1 MAAFNYT
8 ALDATNTFVNG
19 RIEAGNSKTAVKQL
33 EREGFVI
40 VNIKEEKRPRFGG
53 RFNIVL
59 NGISAQEKIFFT
71 RNLYTMLEAGISLDH
86 AIKTTAEQT
95 TNEKFGG
102 ILMKVHGELQ
112 KGQPLHVAL
121 LPHKD
126 VFHGYY
132 INMIKI
138 GEMSGRLDDV
148 LSYLLEKLEKDQEL
162 LMKARGAMI
171 YPVIIL
177 IALIVMVTGMLIY
190 VIPRITN
197 ILNQY
202 DVTLPLATRVLLWLS
217 NFMVH
222 NGVYLFIVFII
233 AGFAFYKTTRK
244 GNARWR
250 WHSFVLVLPGI
261 SMIVKE
267 YNLARF
273 ARSTSALLRSGL
285 GLDQALGL
293 TAGVSSNSHYERSL
307 TGAIKFVQ
315 RGIPFS
321 EVLKGNPTL
330 YPPLVTR
337 MIEVGEKSGK
347 LDHMLSRL
355 AEYYE
360 KSVSNKLSNISSVIE
375 PVLLLLIGLSV
386 GYVAIAV
393 LTPIWSF
400 SQTI

>member
-8 ALDATNTFVNG
+8 ALDITNTFVKG
-19 RIEAGNSKTAVKQL
+19 RIEAGSPKAAVKQL

-71 RNLYTMLEAGISLDH
+71 RNLYTMLESGISLDH

-95 TNEKFGG
+95 TNEKFSG
-102 ILMKVHGELQ
+102 ILMKVHAELQ
-112 KGQPLHVAL
+112 KGQALHAAL
-121 LPHKD
+121 FPYRD
-126 VFHGYY
+126 VFHDYF

-138 GEMSGRLDDV
+138 GETSGRLDDV

-177 IALIVMVTGMLIY
+177 IALVVMVTGMLVY
-190 VIPRITN
+190 VIPRITD

-222 NGVYLFIVFII
+222 NGVYVFIALVI
-233 AGFAFYKTTRK
+233 AGFTLRKMTRK
-244 GNARWR
+244 GRAQWR
-250 WHSFVLVLPGI
+250 WHALVLSLPGI
-261 SMIVKE
+261 GMIVKE

-273 ARSTSALLRSGL
+273 ARSASTLLRSGL
-285 GLDQALGL
+285 GLDQALAL
-293 TAGVSSNSHYERSL
+293 TASVSSNSHYEKSL
-307 TGAIKFVQ
+307 SAAIKFVE

-321 EVLKGNPTL
+321 EVLKGNPAL
-330 YPPLVTR
+330 FPPLVTR
-337 MIEVGEKSGK
+337 MVEVGEKSGK

-355 AEYYE
+355 AEFYE
-360 KSVSNKLSNISSVIE
+360 RSVSNSLSNLSSVIE